1 MLELK
6 KGIDILTGV
15 GGINTLDEAKALLEV
30 KCDQESLAKLE
41 KITNEEALLKIAN
54 AISMTDPDA
63 VFVNTGSDADVQKVR
78 EMSLEKGEERP
89 LRMKDHTIHFDLAQ
103 EQARIIDRTFY
114 IVSEGEEVSVLAK
127 KMLRDEAYDYI
138 RTQMTGIAK
147 GKTLLVG
154 FFNRG
159 PIGARA
165 ALPALEITTSTYVM
179 HSANI
184 LYRNVYD
191 RFDEEVQ
198 RAGLF
203 LTNVHSEGWNRPKD
217 LPNARVFMDRSWLT
231 TFSMFC
237 TYAGNTLLLKKG
249 NHRFAV
255 DLATYYRKGQELSEH
270 MFITGLTGPGGR
282 KTYFAGAAPSGC
294 GKTTTAMVGTDFIGD
309 DLAQLWIAEDGTLRA
324 INPEFG
330 LFGIVR
336 DVNREDDPYLMKCLR
351 EEGTEVIWS
360 NVLIDERKV
369 PHWVGNGE
377 VHPKKGINFQ
387 GEWWEGK
394 TDENGN
400 PIPLSNPNARCTLRS
415 SAIGNY
421 NEAVAED
428 PRGAEIKVI
437 TYSGRDSDTMPPV
450 WVAKDPDHGVVI
462 GASVLSAA
470 TATEVGAKG
479 VRRQPWANEP
489 FIPGPLADYMDAQ
502 FVFFSS
508 DQLKSK
514 PIMAGLNYFLT
525 HGARGPVLVA
535 LGPLA
540 LYSGRPLSLGQRTK
554 GTGLSAQALGP
565 VAQGHRGQR
574 VQDKCGEGDNLLGEK
589 RDVKVWLGWL
599 ELRVH
604 GDVDAIETPIGFI
617 PKYEDLEELF
627 AGIGKEYPKE
637 LYDKQFAFYVG
648 NILARIDLQEEAYRK
663 EKDIPAKLFEVYEQ
677 QREGLEVLKARY
689 GPIVSVEQLI
699 EAAEAEAGP
708 RL

>member
-1 MLELK
+1 MLASEVMGEGPDRARFTSLRRPSVIKIIKVDEGEKESMLELK
-6 KGIDILTGV
+6 KGPDILAGV
-15 GGINTLDEAKALLEV
+15 GGISTLDEAKALFEAR
-30 KCDQESLAKLE
+30 CDWENLAKLE
-41 KITNEEALLKIAN
+41 RITNEGALLKIAN
-54 AISMTDPDA
+54 AISMTDPDV
-63 VFVNTGSDADVQKVR
+63 VFVNTGSDADVQEVR
-78 EMSLEKGEERP
+78 EMSLEKGEEEP
-89 LRMKDHTIHFDLAQ
+89 LPMKDHTIHFDLAQ

-114 IVSEGEEVSVLAK
+114 IVNEGEETSVLALK
-127 KMLRDEAYDYI
+127 ILRDEAYEYVK
-138 RTQMTGIAK
+138 TQMTGIAR

-154 FFNRG
+154 FFSRG
-159 PIGARA
+159 PIGAPA
-165 ALPALEITTSTYVM
+165 AVPALEITTSTYVM

-203 LTNVHSEGWNRPKD
+203 LTNVHGEGPNRPED

-249 NHRFAV
+249 NHRFVV
-255 DLATYYRKGQELSEH
+255 DLATYYRKEQELSEH

-294 GKTTTAMVGTDFIGD
+294 GKTTTAMTGTDFIGD
-309 DLAQLWIAEDGTLRA
+309 DLAQLWIAEDGTLRG

-330 LFGIVR
+330 IFGIVR
-336 DVNREDDPYLMKCLR
+336 DVKREDDPYLMKCLR
-351 EEGTEVIWS
+351 EEGTEVIWT
-360 NVLIDERKV
+360 NVLIDQHGV

-377 VHPKKGINFQ
+377 EHPKEGFNFQ

-394 TDENGN
+394 TDANGK
-400 PIPLSNPNARCTLRS
+400 PIPLSNPNSRCTLRS

-421 NEAVAED
+421 NEAAAED
-428 PRGAEIKVI
+428 PNGAQIKVI

-450 WVAKDPDHGVVI
+450 WVAKNPDHGVVI
-462 GASVLSAA
+462 GASILSAA

-502 FVFFSS
+502 FVFFNS
-508 DQLKSK
+508 DKLKSK

-525 HGARGPVLVA
+525 HGARG
-535 LGPLA
+535 
-540 LYSGRPLSLGQRTK
+540 
-554 GTGLSAQALGP
+554 
-565 VAQGHRGQR
+565 
-574 VQDKCGEGDNLLGEK
+574 GEGDKLLGEK

-599 ELRVH
+599 ELRAH
-604 GDVDAIETPIGFI
+604 GDIDAIETPIGFI
-617 PKYEDLEELF
+617 PKYEDLKDLF

-637 LYDKQFAFYVG
+637 LYDKQFAFYVD

-663 EKDIPAKLFEVYEQ
+663 EENIPARLFEVYAEQ
-677 QREGLEVLKARY
+677 RVGLEALKARY
-689 GPIVSVEQLI
+689 GAIVSVEQLM
-699 EAAEAEAGP
+699 EAGGM
-708 RL
+708 R